1 MYSENKTKL
10 IWVVKIIKKN
20 IKNMNIFKYILCLGW
35 CIYNSIITDLWG
47 MKYDKIYLNKARKE
61 MKNI

>member
-20 IKNMNIFKYILCLGW
+20 IKNMNIFNVVDI
-35 CIYNSIITDLWG
+35 
-47 MKYDKIYLNKARKE
+47 
-61 MKNI
+61 